1 VEFEEAL
8 GRLGFRP
15 AEERTSSD
23 ARLYRADPNRF
34 LTYWLHAYPDGTALL
49 TWEFAIADYVATK
62 GMQVGSG
69 ESLNLFLYPAQDD
82 RGEQDAGWLAGALD
96 RAEEGLRS
104 LRFDSPEELP
114 AET

>member
-8 GRLGFRP
+8 DRLGFTS
-15 AEERTSSD
+15 AEERLGRD

-34 LTYWLHAYPDGTALL
+34 LTYWLHAYPDGTALF

-69 ESLNLFLYPAQDD
+69 ESLNLFLYPTQDD

-96 RAEEGLRS
+96 RAEADLRS
-104 LRFDSPEELP
+104 LRFDSPEDLE
-114 AET
+114 AE